1 MRDAWQKED
10 LVPLIQTTQI
20 EVSVNYDTLSE
31 DNYHCR
37 CCVNNI
43 IMEEHQTYS
52 RSSVAWRT

>member
-1 MRDAWQKED
+1 MRDAWPKED

-31 DNYHCR
+31 DNYCR

-43 IMEEHQTYS
+43 IMEKHQTYS